1 MSNYIYIYIYICVCV
16 CERER
21 EREINEIKRL
31 LCKDLHTAIWVI
43 YIRQNKISRKVA
55 YNNFKRPL
63 HNILGKTNDN
73 KINCVKKEKKSEIT
87 WKCYVHNIFTINFK

>member
-1 MSNYIYIYIYICVCV
+1 MCVCV
-16 CERER
+16 RERER

-73 KINCVKKEKKSEIT
+73 KINCVKKKKKNLKLHGNVMSI
-87 WKCYVHNIFTINFK
+87 IFSL